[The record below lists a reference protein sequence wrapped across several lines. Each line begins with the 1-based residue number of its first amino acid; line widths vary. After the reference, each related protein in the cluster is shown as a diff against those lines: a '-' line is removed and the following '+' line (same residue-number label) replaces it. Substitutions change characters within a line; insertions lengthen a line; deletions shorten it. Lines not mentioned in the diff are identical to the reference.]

1 MQDKYILVSMAL
13 RFKRS
18 GLLEPGQ
25 HHLIWDEFVKTY
37 GVNKHR
43 KALIAQMPTA
53 FRLLR
58 KAGCRTIFM
67 NGSFVINPKVEL
79 DPSDYDALFL
89 LKEIPDGS
97 LLDPIFRMQQPS
109 GLIDKI
115 GQLSRFGGE
124 FYAAE
129 YPSRLG
135 GTMFEFFQQDKD
147 TKAPKGIIV
156 LDIRRIR

>member
-1 MQDKYILVSMAL
+1 MAL

-25 HHLIWDEFVKTY
+25 HHISWDEFVRAY
-37 GVNKHR
+37 GVNKR
-43 KALIAQMPTA
+43 RNALIAKMPAA
-53 FRLLR
+53 FSLLR

-89 LKEIPDGS
+89 LNEISDGK
-97 LLDPIFRMQQPS
+97 LLDPIFRMQPS
-109 GLIDKI
+109 GMINNKEQI
-115 GQLSRFGGE
+115 ARFGGE

-129 YPSRLG
+129 IPSRLG
-135 GTMFEFFQQDKD
+135 GTMLEFFQQDKE
-147 TKAPKGIIV
+147 TGAPKGIIM